1 MDFEYSPRTR
11 ELMRRVD
18 DFMQAHIFPAE
29 AEYEEFVQDP
39 ARRWVGP
46 PMVEGLKARACE
58 AGLWNL
64 FLPH

>member
-29 AEYEEFVQDP
+29 AEYDEFVQDP
-39 ARRWVGP
+39 TKRWIVP
-46 PMVEGLKARACE
+46 PMVEGL
-58 AGLWNL
+58 
-64 FLPH
+64 